1 MWTVPYINT
10 VGMIIALWIDFFNL
24 TARITMHRSKTR
36 QQAEEER
43 QRAGLVRQQALPR
56 VVVAA
61 LMQKRSDI
69 ALQGVAALLA
79 G

>member
-1 MWTVPYINT
+1 MRQK
-10 VGMIIALWIDFFNL
+10 AL
-24 TARITMHRSKTR
+24 S
-36 QQAEEER
+36 
-43 QRAGLVRQQALPR
+43 G